1 MSRPPPRSTL
11 SHTLSPY
18 TSLFLSGRAGVA
30 ASLADRDV
38 AAVSLVEGAER
49 LAEVGEHLDD
59 IVRRRGRRNT
69 RIVQIADIGVDAVVD
84 IGRGAAFLVAE
95 GIVGDQS
102 HRQRVG
108 RFEEKLSAQEIAV
121 AVVEDRKSTRLN
133 SRH

>member
-18 TSLFLSGRAGVA
+18 TSLFLSGLAGVA
-30 ASLADRDV
+30 ASRADRDV

-84 IGRGAAFLVAE
+84 IGRGAAFRSEEHTSEL
-95 GIVGDQS
+95 QS
-102 HRQRVG
+102 LMRI
-108 RFEEKLSAQEIAV
+108 SYAV
-121 AVVEDRKSTRLN
+121 SCLTKVIY
-133 SRH
+133 